1 MSRIAILS
9 PSLANG
15 DAVTNDV
22 FGMADVLK
30 QRGDDVRLF
39 CESHAVNNGRVF
51 NVARLQSFL
60 SGSDDI
66 LIYHF
71 SRGWRPALDL
81 LADLP
86 CKKVI
91 KYHNITPA
99 HFFHGFS
106 SSDAE
111 LCDAGR
117 EELAEVIGGGRCDLF
132 LSASAFNMRELIE
145 LGAAAEKNFVVPP
158 FHRIDRLANLSIDDQ
173 VIAKYSDGKTN
184 VLSVSR
190 VAPHKGHLSLL
201 ESFAQF
207 HFNSDRNSRL
217 LVVGKGGEGLSP
229 YSQLLHR
236 ATEMLGLRDAVIFTG
251 GVSEEA
257 LKAYYKVADV
267 FVTTSEHEGFCVPL
281 VEAMATKT
289 PVVAYGSS
297 AIPETIGS
305 AGIVWQER
313 DPHLLAESINV
324 VNTDEAVRAHLQTS
338 GWRRYSERF
347 TNQQIAVSFTAAL
360 DCLAA

>member
-30 QRGDDVRLF
+30 QRGHDVRLF
-39 CESHAVNNGRVF
+39 CESHAVDNGRVF
-51 NVARLQSFL
+51 NVTRLRSFL
-60 SGSDDI
+60 SGRDDI

-71 SRGWRPALDL
+71 SHGWRPALDL
-81 LADLP
+81 LATLG
-86 CKKVI
+86 CRKVI

-106 SSDAE
+106 RSDVE
-111 LCDAGR
+111 LCETGR
-117 EELAEVIGGGRCDLF
+117 QQLAEVIRGGRCDLF
-132 LSASAFNMRELIE
+132 LSASAFNMSELIA

-158 FHRIDRLANLSIDDQ
+158 FHRIDRLANLSVDDR
-173 VIAKYSDGKTN
+173 VVAKYSDGKTN

-207 HFNSDRNSRL
+207 HFNCNRNSRL
-217 LVVGKGGEGLSP
+217 LVVGKGGEGLSR
-229 YSQLLHR
+229 YSRLLHR

-257 LKAYYKVADV
+257 LKAFYKVADV

-281 VEAMATKT
+281 VEAMSMELPIA
-289 PVVAYGSS
+289 AYASC
-297 AIPETIGS
+297 AIPETLGD
-305 AGIVWQER
+305 AGVAWEDR
-313 DPHLLAESINV
+313 DPFLLAETLDVITSDATIRS
-324 VNTDEAVRAHLQTS
+324 EFAARAL
-338 GWRRYSERF
+338 RRYREEF
-347 TNQQIAVSFTAAL
+347 TEAAIEKSFLNAL
-360 DCLAA
+360 SSVQ